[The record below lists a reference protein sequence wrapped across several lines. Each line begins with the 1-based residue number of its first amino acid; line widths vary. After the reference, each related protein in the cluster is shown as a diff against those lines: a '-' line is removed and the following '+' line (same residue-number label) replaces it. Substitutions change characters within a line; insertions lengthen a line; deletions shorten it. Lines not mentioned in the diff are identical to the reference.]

1 MSRAE
6 PNDPE
11 ERDLHRPV
19 ASRTGR
25 HQCGSA
31 PRCRARGGTGIRRTA
46 PAGEAHAERTGGLH
60 TPRSVRLPVRS
71 DRRHPPVDR
80 SRRTSIGQPGSQ
92 ARGRRAARAGGR
104 GRPAPAAVSAA
115 RVGDLA
121 GLEKLFA
128 ADLVSYSD
136 GGGVVTAARFPL
148 VGRQR
153 VAKFVTA
160 IAPWFW
166 VGVDI
171 RWAQQNGQTTAVLSR
186 DSVVFAVVTVDGSDS
201 GINQLLWM
209 MNPAKLAAVSAVE
222 GDYV

>member
-1 MSRAE
+1 MVAERRA
-6 PNDPE
+6 
-11 ERDLHRPV
+11 PV
-19 ASRTGR
+19 AEAD
-25 HQCGSA
+25 Q
-31 PRCRARGGTGIRRTA
+31 RRLLTA
-46 PAGEAHAERTGGLH
+46 F
-60 TPRSVRLPVRS
+60 
-71 DRRHPPVDR
+71 
-80 SRRTSIGQPGSQ
+80 
-92 ARGRRAARAGGR
+92 
-104 GRPAPAAVSAA
+104 VSAA

-160 IAPWFW
+160 IARWFW